1 MYMAIPLTIPG
12 RLPPAEDSETVI
24 AMIEA
29 KTNVRIEDEK
39 GEMPLH
45 KLARAGL
52 IRPTR
57 ALLAATPRLYDDA
70 NWQDKQGKTPLMFA
84 AEYNH
89 PDIVTELLDI
99 GADATA
105 EAINGGTALHLAVA
119 TKSEAAIIALLS
131 HSKVDRKRLID
142 AADRDGRTPLH
153 IAAFSENENMT
164 RVLIDHGAQPLA
176 DAFGNKPSVLAGK
189 AGRRN
194 SKDLLEALEK
204 VSAQ

>member
-1 MYMAIPLTIPG
+1 MPLTVS
-12 RLPPAEDSETVI
+12 RLSRPTAEDADTAL

-29 KTNVRIEDEK
+29 KTNLRIEDEK

-52 IRPTR
+52 IRPTH
-57 ALLAATPRLYDDA
+57 ALLAATPRLQDDA

-89 PDIVTELLDI
+89 PDIVTVLLDI
-99 GADATA
+99 GSDATL
-105 EAINGGTALHLAVA
+105 ENVNGYTALHLAVS

-131 HSKVDRKRLID
+131 HSKVDRKKLID
-142 AADRDGRTPLH
+142 VPDRSGRTPLH

-164 RVLIDHGAQPLA
+164 SILIDYGARPLA
-176 DAFGNKPSVLAGK
+176 DAYGNKPSALAGK

-194 SKDLLEALEK
+194 SKDRLEALEK
-204 VSAQ
+204 ASFQ